1 MSTKVKKLRFD
12 LINRLINLSRRKKT
26 ILIMLMD
33 YLLLVFSFEA
43 SLSIRN
49 NEIFWPTQQDSMLI
63 FITPLIALPLF
74 YNFGLYH
81 SFMRF
86 SSIENI
92 KIIMLGISIYTFLWF
107 LVVAISGVVIKPYDF
122 LIINWL
128 LTIFFVG
135 GIRFLARNILRR
147 NTSDSKNVL
156 IYGAGNAG
164 IRLGSAIQNDPAI
177 KINGFIDD
185 SKEKQGLY
193 YEGIKIF
200 PPEDI
205 ESLIEKKNVDEIL
218 IAIPSLGKSKLKNL
232 ILSLNQL
239 PVVLKNIPDIVDLV
253 SGAISVSDI
262 KRVKIE
268 DLLRR
273 RVRKPDQE
281 LLTQD
286 INDKTVMVT
295 GAGGSIGSELSR
307 QIINHSPKKLILLD
321 ISEYALY
328 QIEAELLDRDFKA
341 EVKAYLCDVCNNQ
354 HLERIMS
361 LNNVDTVFHS
371 AAYKHVPLVEKN
383 VSAGVRYNIIGT
395 KSCVEAAIKTS
406 VESFV
411 FISTDKAVRPPNVM
425 GATKRFAELIL
436 QAKSKDPRN
445 VNDKVT
451 RISMVRFG
459 NVLGSS
465 GSVVPL
471 FNKQIKAGG
480 PVTVTDPEMIRYF
493 MTIRE
498 AAELVIQAGSMGN
511 NGEVFILDMGEPV
524 KIYDLAR
531 DMITLSGMTV
541 KDESNPN
548 GDIEI
553 IFTGKRQGEKLF
565 EELVI
570 DSDLLETK
578 HNSIMRAD
586 ESYLDSELL
595 DSYIEQL
602 KDAVLDDNERAIKK
616 VLSETVTGFD
626 LNS

>member
-1 MSTKVKKLRFD
+1 MTIKENKIRFD
-12 LINRLINLSRRKKT
+12 LIDSLIKLSRRKKT
-26 ILIMLMD
+26 ILMMLID
-33 YLLLVFSFEA
+33 YSLLVFSFEA
-43 SLSIRN
+43 SLSIRI
-49 NEIFWPTQQDSMLI
+49 NEIYWPTQQDSMLI
-63 FITPLIALPLF
+63 FIAPLIALPLF

-86 SSIENI
+86 SSLENI
-92 KIIMLGISIYTFLWF
+92 RIIMLGISIYTFLWF
-107 LVVAISGVVIKPYDF
+107 LIVVNSGIVNKPYDF

-135 GIRFLARNILRR
+135 GIRFLARTILRR
-147 NTSDSKNVL
+147 NSRDSKNVL

-177 KINGFIDD
+177 RIIGFIDD

-193 YEGIKIF
+193 YEGIQIF
-200 PPEDI
+200 APEGLERI
-205 ESLIEKKNVDEIL
+205 IEKKKIDEIL
-218 IAIPSLGKSKLKNL
+218 IAIPSLGKSKLKDL

-253 SGAISVSDI
+253 SGAISVSDL

-273 RVRKPDQE
+273 QVREADIN

-286 INDKTVMVT
+286 INNKTVMVT

-307 QIINHSPKKLILLD
+307 QIIGQKPKRLILLD

-328 QIEAELLDRDFKA
+328 QIEAELLERNSAVDLKS
-341 EVKAYLCDVCNNQ
+341 YLCDVCDNQ
-354 HLERIMS
+354 HLNRVMTS
-361 LNNVDTVFHS
+361 NNVDTVFHS

-383 VSAGVRYNIIGT
+383 VSAGVRCNILGT
-395 KSCVEAAIKTS
+395 KSCIEAAINSS

-436 QAKSKDPRN
+436 QAKSKDHKNTNQR
-445 VNDKVT
+445 VT

-471 FNKQIKAGG
+471 FNKQIEAGG

-498 AAELVIQAGSMGN
+498 AAQLVIQAGSMGN

-524 KIYDLAR
+524 KIFDLAK

-541 KDESNPN
+541 RDKTNPN

-553 IFTGKRQGEKLF
+553 IFTGKREGEKLF

-570 DSDLLETK
+570 DSVLAETK
-578 HNSIMRAD
+578 HKSIMKAD
-586 ESYLDSELL
+586 EKDLDSNLL
-595 DSYIEQL
+595 DSYVEML
-602 KDAVLDDNERAIKK
+602 KDAVSNDDEDTIKK
-616 VLSETVTGFD
+616 VLSESVIGFE